1 MARED
6 PSERSAR
13 SRPSDGCRRLPGL
26 YRRAGQGTLGL
37 MRYLPKSPSERQEML
52 DAIGAETVDELFESI
67 PARFRLR
74 EPLPLPGPLSEME
87 IIEYFRKRAEENAN
101 GYTSF
106 LGAGVYSHLRS
117 VVTDAL
123 LQRGEFLTSYTPY
136 QAEISQGTL
145 TAIFEFQTL
154 MCQLTGQEVANA
166 SMYDGST
173 AATEAVLM
181 AERLT
186 SRRLVLVA
194 RSVHPE
200 YRAVLKTY
208 AKNSGLIV
216 EEAPI
221 SVDGTVD
228 TKALQSSLKEDVAAV
243 LVQSPNFL
251 GVIEPIADLANIAH
265 KIGALLVATVTE
277 AVSLG
282 LVKPPAEAD
291 IVAME
296 GQSFGLAPS
305 YGGPF
310 AGVIAS
316 RDKFVRQMPGRLV
329 GQTTDSNGRR
339 GFVLTLATREQHIR
353 REKATSNI
361 CTNQALCALAATVH
375 LCLLGKEGL
384 REMAHQNLS
393 KARFAL
399 AELEKIPGVRRT
411 FDAPF
416 FNEFTIELPRSV
428 KLVNAQLLR
437 EKIIGPFVLGTAYPE
452 LTKHALVCVTE
463 TITRVEIEKFAS
475 ALRSALEQPV

>member
-1 MARED
+1 
-6 PSERSAR
+6 
-13 SRPSDGCRRLPGL
+13 
-26 YRRAGQGTLGL
+26 
-37 MRYLPKSPSERQEML
+37 MRYLPKSPAERKQML
-52 DAIGAETVDELFESI
+52 SVVGPKSIDELFSSVPEQY
-67 PARFRLR
+67 RLKKA
-74 EPLPLPGPLSEME
+74 LNLPGPLSEAE
-87 IIEYFRKRAEENAN
+87 IIQYFKARAAENSL

-106 LGAGVYSHLRS
+106 LGAGVYNHLRS
-117 VVTDAL
+117 VITDTII
-123 LQRGEFLTSYTPY
+123 QRGEFLTSYTPY
-136 QAEISQGTL
+136 QAEITQGTL
-145 TAIFEFQTL
+145 QSIFEFQTL

-186 SRRLVLVA
+186 SRRRVLVA

-208 AKNSGLIV
+208 AKNSGLFV
-216 EEAPI
+216 EELAI
-221 SVDGTVD
+221 AADGTVD
-228 TKALQSSLKEDVAAV
+228 TKALQSSMKEDVAAV

-251 GVIEPIADLANIAH
+251 GVMEPIADLANIAH
-265 KIGALLVATVTE
+265 KAGALLVATITE

-282 LVKPPAEAD
+282 LVNPPAEAD

-305 YGGPF
+305 YGGPYV
-310 AGVIAS
+310 GVIAS
-316 RDKFVRQMPGRLV
+316 REKFVRQMPGRLV

-399 AELEKIPGVRRT
+399 AELEKIPGVRRA

-452 LTKHALVCVTE
+452 FTKHALVCVTE

>member
-1 MARED
+1 
-6 PSERSAR
+6 
-13 SRPSDGCRRLPGL
+13 
-26 YRRAGQGTLGL
+26 
-37 MRYLPKSPSERQEML
+37 MRYLPKSPDERKQML
-52 DAIGAETVDELFESI
+52 AVVGGKSIDELFSSVPEQY
-67 PARFRLR
+67 RLKKA
-74 EPLPLPGPLSEME
+74 LNLPGPLSEAE
-87 IIEYFRKRAEENAN
+87 IIQYFKARAAENSL

-106 LGAGVYSHLRS
+106 LGAGVYNHLRS
-117 VVTDAL
+117 VITDTII
-123 LQRGEFLTSYTPY
+123 QRGEFLTSYTPY
-136 QAEISQGTL
+136 QAEITQGTL
-145 TAIFEFQTL
+145 QSIFEFQTL

-186 SRRLVLVA
+186 SRRRVLVA

-200 YRAVLKTY
+200 YRAVLTTY
-208 AKNSGLIV
+208 AKNSGLFV
-216 EEAPI
+216 EEVGI
-221 SVDGTVD
+221 SSDGTVD
-228 TKALQSSLKEDVAAV
+228 TKALQSTLKDDVAAV

-265 KIGALLVATVTE
+265 KVGALLVATVTE

-282 LVKPPAEAD
+282 VVNPPAEAD

-305 YGGPF
+305 YGGPY

-316 RDKFVRQMPGRLV
+316 REKFVRQMPGRLV

-339 GFVLTLATREQHIR
+339 VFVLTLATREQHIR

-399 AELEKIPGVRRT
+399 TELEKIPGVRRA
-411 FDAPF
+411 FDTPF

-428 KLVNAQLLR
+428 KLVNAHLLR
-437 EKIIGPFVLGTAYPE
+437 EKIVGPFVLGTAYPE
-452 LTKHALVCVTE
+452 FTKHALVAVTE
-463 TITRVEIEKFAS
+463 TITRAEIEKFAS